1 MSADPKQVMR
11 ILDIRGIDIRLA
23 DGQLQARW
31 RHGPMPADM
40 TQFIRHF
47 RALIVAE
54 LAEAERLARER
65 KAA

>member
-1 MSADPKQVMR
+1 MSADPKQVIR
-11 ILDIRGIDIRLA
+11 IIGHRGIAIRLV
-23 DGQLQARW
+23 DGHLQARW

-40 TQFIRHF
+40 TQFILHF